1 MIRIPVDYDSGLKI
15 NDTPP
20 VYLFEDFLSSEEAEM
35 IIEAAESKMKRATV
49 SSDKAGVES
58 KGRTGRNCWLPH
70 NHTPQLL
77 KLAQRISKLVGID
90 LVKAESFQVIHY
102 RETQEYAAH
111 FDGWDGST
119 DRGIRCMQK
128 GGQRLITC
136 LIYLNDVEAGGG
148 TGFPKLDVEV
158 RAKQG
163 RMVIF
168 HNCHEGTNQR
178 HPDSLHGGLPVEKG
192 EKWAVNLWFRE
203 KPYQQQQLKPG
214 VPVRQKFSKVF

>member
-1 MIRIPVDYDSGLKI
+1 MISIPVDYDSGQKI
-15 NDTPP
+15 NETPS
-20 VYLFEDFLSSEEAEM
+20 VHLFEDFLSQEEAKM

-58 KGRTGRNCWLPH
+58 KGRTGQNCWLPH
-70 NHTPQLL
+70 DQTPQLL
-77 KLAQRISKLVGID
+77 DLAKRISKLVGIE
-90 LVKAESFQVIHY
+90 LIQAESFQVIHY
-102 RETQEYAAH
+102 GETQEYAAH
-111 FDGWDGST
+111 FDGWDDKT
-119 DRGIRCMQK
+119 DRGMRCMQR

-136 LIYLNDVEAGGG
+136 LIYLNDVEEGGG

-168 HNCHEGTNQR
+168 HNCYEGTNKR

-203 KPYQQQQLKPG
+203 KPYQQQEVKPG
-214 VPVRQKFSKVF
+214 TPVRQQFSKVF